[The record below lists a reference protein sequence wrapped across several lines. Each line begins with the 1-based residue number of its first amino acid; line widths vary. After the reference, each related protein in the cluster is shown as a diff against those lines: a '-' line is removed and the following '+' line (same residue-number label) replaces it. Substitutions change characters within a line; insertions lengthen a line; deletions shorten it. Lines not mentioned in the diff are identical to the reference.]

1 MIPLGKRT
9 DPEVL
14 VSQMVRNLG
23 ELPWLPSFAISDA
36 TMTLTGL
43 DETSFEGRS
52 RPGDKEIGVRFEIK
66 DQGDLI

>member
-1 MIPLGKRT
+1 MGKRT

-23 ELPWLPSFAISDA
+23 ELPWLPSFVISDA
-36 TMTLTGL
+36 TMTWTGL
-43 DETSFEGRS
+43 DETRFEGRS
-52 RPGDKEIGVRFEIK
+52 RAGDKEIGVRFEIK